1 MSQTK
6 LLLDTNAYLR
16 LAYTIHPLLFVSFG
30 DKNYTLYVIKE
41 FQAEFSRQPRLKQNF
56 PWVNESRFKLNR
68 KKFLTLSNQEKNAV
82 KLAETYIWDQNI
94 SQAAGASMVDVRAL
108 AAGFVLDIPVIT
120 DDKGMIGLAES
131 LGIKVMRILSLLS
144 IMLKT
149 NHIEKSKIKEL
160 VGWLSYTN
168 DLPYKN
174 FIEDVNA
181 EYDLDLS

>member
-30 DKNYTLYVIKE
+30 EKNYTLYVIEDFQSE
-41 FQAEFSRQPRLKQNF
+41 FNRKPRLRQNF
-56 PWVNESRFKLNR
+56 PWVNESKFKLNR
-68 KKFLTLSNQEKNAV
+68 KKLLTLSNQEKKDI

-94 SQAAGASMVDVRAL
+94 SQAAGASIVDVRAL
-108 AAGFVLDIPVIT
+108 ATGFVLDIPVIT

-149 NHIEKSKIKEL
+149 NQIEKNKIKEL
-160 VGWLSYTN
+160 VGWLSYSK